1 MIENRRWSFFVAVAE
16 ELHFTR
22 AAERLR
28 IAQPHLSQEIRK
40 LEKELGVTLFA
51 RTKRRVALTPA
62 GTVLL
67 DRVRHLQF
75 ATEEAVRAAQRAE
88 RGETGSLSLSF
99 SSAAAFD
106 LAPRSLAR
114 YGRAYPDV
122 DVVVEDLFSNKAV
135 DGVLNGRVDLCIVH
149 PPRRMDPSLQA
160 EELYDEEMFAALP
173 ADHRLARGK
182 TCSIEDLLK
191 EPWILG
197 QLDTGRRIAEEVRR
211 SIGDIGIPAQGRR
224 IAVRMSTL
232 VCLVAGGLGVTLVPE
247 SAQRLGVD
255 GVAFRPLRGRKIKVP
270 VAIITRRDHVTP
282 ALETFKDIVR
292 ECAKSRRRIGVG

>member
-1 MIENRRWSFFVAVAE
+1 MFENRRWSFFVAVAE

-40 LEKELGVTLFA
+40 LEKELDVTLFE

-67 DRVRHLQF
+67 DRVRDLQI
-75 ATEEAVRAAQRAE
+75 ATDEAVRAARRVA

-106 LAPRSLAR
+106 LAPRSLTR

-122 DVVVEDLFSNKAV
+122 DVIVEDLFSNKAI

-149 PPRRMDPSLQA
+149 PPRRVDPSLQV
-160 EELYDEEMFAALP
+160 EDLYDEEMVAAMP
-173 ADHRLARGK
+173 ANHRLAAGK
-182 TCSIEDLLK
+182 TCSIEDMMT

-197 QLDTGRRIAEEVRR
+197 QLDT
-211 SIGDIGIPAQGRR
+211 S
-224 IAVRMSTL
+224 
-232 VCLVAGGLGVTLVPE
+232 
-247 SAQRLGVD
+247 
-255 GVAFRPLRGRKIKVP
+255 
-270 VAIITRRDHVTP
+270 
-282 ALETFKDIVR
+282 
-292 ECAKSRRRIGVG
+292 